1 MKDKTKHNVKNMLIV
16 LLIAG
21 FGGYE
26 FMLKPESDP
35 QPESQQYYMKLD
47 GDFDDSETKSV
58 LIQKELRQSDKHSE
72 WVKVQVIQ

>member
-1 MKDKTKHNVKNMLIV
+1 MKEKKNWIIIALI
-16 LLIAG
+16 LICGVEGSFLAQ
-21 FGGYE
+21 
-26 FMLKPESDP
+26 SDP

-47 GDFDDSETKSV
+47 GDFDESETKSV